1 MKCFSDQTVLF
12 SSLNDTSEV
21 QTSADTQESI
31 TDLTKNVASNA
42 TEKVAAEIQVSA
54 MDLTKNNVSKA
65 TEVVAE
71 IPALDLTKRSD
82 VAKGQQSSE
91 SEEPPQL
98 EVRVGP
104 DSSVSEI
111 PRPDQEKVPQSETSP
126 EKIQNLLVKRLPKVR
141 EGVPPGM
148 VIDRVIKVTFSAH
161 KFRFH
166 NGLSLG
172 QPDIHLVLSLFLCS
186 FGSDR

>member
-1 MKCFSDQTVLF
+1 M
-12 SSLNDTSEV
+12 
-21 QTSADTQESI
+21 
-31 TDLTKNVASNA
+31 TDLTKNVALNA
-42 TEKVAAEIQVSA
+42 TEKVAAEIQVLA
-54 MDLTKNNVSKA
+54 MDLTKNDVSKA

-111 PRPDQEKVPQSETSP
+111 TRPDQEKVPQSETSP

-161 KFRFH
+161 KFRFQM
-166 NGLSLG
+166 NC
-172 QPDIHLVLSLFLCS
+172 HLANQT
-186 FGSDR
+186 

>member
-1 MKCFSDQTVLF
+1 M
-12 SSLNDTSEV
+12 
-21 QTSADTQESI
+21 
-31 TDLTKNVASNA
+31 TDLTKNVALNA
-42 TEKVAAEIQVSA
+42 TEKVAAEIQVLA
-54 MDLTKNNVSKA
+54 MDLTKNDVSKA

-104 DSSVSEI
+104 DSSVNEI
-111 PRPDQEKVPQSETSP
+111 PQPDQEKVRQSKTRP
-126 EKIQNLLVKRLPKVR
+126 ELEIDPEIQNLLVKRLPKVR

-161 KFRFH
+161 KFRFQM
-166 NGLSLG
+166 NC
-172 QPDIHLVLSLFLCS
+172 HLANQTYT
-186 FGSDR
+186 

>member
-1 MKCFSDQTVLF
+1 M
-12 SSLNDTSEV
+12 
-21 QTSADTQESI
+21 
-31 TDLTKNVASNA
+31 TDLTKNVALNA
-42 TEKVAAEIQVSA
+42 TEKVAAEIQVLA
-54 MDLTKNNVSKA
+54 MDLTKNDVSKA

-104 DSSVSEI
+104 DSSVNEI
-111 PRPDQEKVPQSETSP
+111 PQPDQEKVRQSKTRP
-126 EKIQNLLVKRLPKVR
+126 ELEIDPEIQNLLVKRLPKVR

-161 KFRFH
+161 KFRFQM
-166 NGLSLG
+166 NC
-172 QPDIHLVLSLFLCS
+172 HLANQT
-186 FGSDR
+186 

>member
-1 MKCFSDQTVLF
+1 M
-12 SSLNDTSEV
+12 
-21 QTSADTQESI
+21 
-31 TDLTKNVASNA
+31 TDLTRNDASNA

-54 MDLTKNNVSKA
+54 MDLTKTGVSKA
-65 TEVVAE
+65 TEAE

-82 VAKGQQSSE
+82 VQHSSE

-104 DSSVSEI
+104 DSSVNEI
-111 PRPDQEKVPQSETSP
+111 PQPDQEKVRQSKTRP
-126 EKIQNLLVKRLPKVR
+126 ELEIDPEIQNLLVKRLPKVR

-161 KFRFH
+161 KFRFQM
-166 NGLSLG
+166 NC
-172 QPDIHLVLSLFLCS
+172 HLANQTYT
-186 FGSDR
+186 